1 MFYAE
6 DPENFEIEIYRYAT
20 KQTYDARMWQTIE
33 TKASGIE
40 QFRRGDALQRVI
52 EDLSLIHI

>member
-20 KQTYDARMWQTIE
+20 KQTYDARMWQTTE

-40 QFRRGDALQRVI
+40 QFRRCLLYTSRCV
-52 EDLSLIHI
+52 